1 LGVSGRNNK
10 LLFEVQGVFALTQV
24 KAEASPPGGEATLF
38 CKNALLLGLFFG
50 EHFGATRGDKVAHVK
65 GVEASK
71 FVAVC
76 VEAVGRENGVEGDIV
91 MSGLGGGG
99 GVGVNG

>member
-1 LGVSGRNNK
+1 M
-10 LLFEVQGVFALTQV
+10 
-24 KAEASPPGGEATLF
+24 
-38 CKNALLLGLFFG
+38 
-50 EHFGATRGDKVAHVK
+50 K

-76 VEAVGRENGVEGDIV
+76 VESVGRENGVEGDIV